1 MARTIKAGD
10 LRQIVTLLRPR
21 QVIGQNNRRTVE
33 WDEIGEIRAQKSDVS
48 GREFWQAQA
57 YNAEDVVTFTIRWRD
72 DINAT
77 WRIRHGET
85 VYNIMEINHLGNMRD
100 YMRIK
105 TRAVGAGGV

>member
-21 QVIGQNNRRTVE
+21 QVIGANGRRTVE
-33 WDEIGEIRAQKSDVS
+33 WDEIPNVYAQKSDVS
-48 GREFWQAQA
+48 GREFFQAQA
-57 YNAEDVVTFTIRWRD
+57 YNAEDIVTFTIRWRSD
-72 DINAT
+72 VNAT

-85 VYNIMEINHLGNMRD
+85 TYNILEINHLGNLRD
-100 YMRIK
+100 YMRLK

>member
-10 LRQIVTLLRPR
+10 LRQVITLLRPR
-21 QVIGQNNRRTVE
+21 GTVTAGRRTVT
-33 WDEIGEIRAQKSDVS
+33 WDEIPGVHAAKSDVS
-48 GREFWQAQA
+48 GREFWEAQA
-57 YNAEDVVTFTIRWRD
+57 YHAEDTVTFTIRWRS

-77 WRIRHGET
+77 WRISHGGVT
-85 VYNIMEINHLGNMRD
+85 YSILEISHLGNMRD